1 MKTYQRILIGGLGA
15 LTPVVMNLLVVDLN
29 VLFLN
34 LTRAAGL
41 AHLTWNAKR

>member
-1 MKTYQRILIGGLGA
+1 MKTSHRILIGGAGA
-15 LTPVVMNLLVVDLN
+15 LTPVVVNLLVVDLN

-41 AHLTWNAKR
+41 AYLTWNAKR